1 MFFLPKISVKRHLH
15 YTKAFFGLK
24 VVLKYLDPY
33 SDLYYL
39 LELDTDP
46 GSVNTDPNHG
56 L

>member
-1 MFFLPKISVKRHLH
+1 MFFFAKNFCK
-15 YTKAFFGLK
+15 TAFALYEGIFGLK
-24 VVLKYLDPY
+24 VVLKYLDSY